1 MSNRTPL
8 TEIGEMRISL
18 SDRSFFFKPSFRAMN
33 EIGTPK
39 EIVEVYAKLNGIDY
53 VSPLQHVEYLP
64 FGAQMQ
70 VMKTISK
77 PVYGRHVLSAAY
89 IVMQSCCEDDISV
102 LIGGW
107 KPTPRGVR
115 YVPGVMPIGGTGHL
129 PGGTGGIIEI
139 ARSLMEHGIIGKS
152 PLKVPERLEEQGKKT
167 TNEFHA
173 SQYIISARTHFD
185 MTRDEAENLSMT
197 EFQMMI
203 KNKYPEPKGLTKE
216 ERAAEYDQ
224 AKADRERMKA
234 LAERK
239 AKKARNT

>member
-39 EIVEVYAKLNGIDY
+39 EIVEVYARLNGIDY
-53 VSPLQHVEYLP
+53 VAPLQHVEYLP

-70 VMKTISK
+70 VIKTISK

-115 YVPGVMPIGGTGHL
+115 YVPGIMPVSD
-129 PGGTGGIIEI
+129 IIII
-139 ARSLMEHGIIGKS
+139 ARNLMQHGIIGKS

>member
-53 VSPLQHVEYLP
+53 VAPLQHVEYLP
-64 FGAQMQ
+64 FGAQIQ

-89 IVMQSCCEDDISV
+89 IVMQSCCEDDVSV

-115 YVPGVMPIGGTGHL
+115 YAPGIMPVSD
-129 PGGTGGIIEI
+129 IIII
-139 ARSLMEHGIIGKS
+139 ARNLMQHGIIGKS

-216 ERAAEYDQ
+216 ERAAEYEQ

>member
-39 EIVEVYAKLNGIDY
+39 EIVEVYARLNGIDY
-53 VSPLQHVEYLP
+53 VAPLQHVEYLP

-77 PVYGRHVLSAAY
+77 PAYGRHVLSAAY

-115 YVPGVMPIGGTGHL
+115 YIPGIMPVSD
-129 PGGTGGIIEI
+129 IIII
-139 ARSLMEHGIIGKS
+139 ARNLMQHGIIGKS

-224 AKADRERMKA
+224 AKTDRERMKA

>member
-53 VSPLQHVEYLP
+53 VAPLQHVEYLP

-70 VMKTISK
+70 VMKTIRK

-89 IVMQSCCEDDISV
+89 IVMQSCCEDDVSV

-115 YVPGVMPIGGTGHL
+115 YVPGIMPVSD
-129 PGGTGGIIEI
+129 IIII
-139 ARSLMEHGIIGKS
+139 ARNLMQHGIIGKS

-197 EFQMMI
+197 EFQVMI

>member
-39 EIVEVYAKLNGIDY
+39 EIVEVYARLNGIDY
-53 VSPLQHVEYLP
+53 VAPLQHVEYLP

-115 YVPGVMPIGGTGHL
+115 YVPGIMPVSD
-129 PGGTGGIIEI
+129 IIII
-139 ARSLMEHGIIGKS
+139 ARNLMEHGIIGKS

-185 MTRDEAENLSMT
+185 MTRDDAENLSMT

>member
-53 VSPLQHVEYLP
+53 VVPLQHVECLP

-89 IVMQSCCEDDISV
+89 IVMQSCCEYDISV

-115 YVPGVMPIGGTGHL
+115 YVPGIMPVSD
-129 PGGTGGIIEI
+129 IIII
-139 ARSLMEHGIIGKS
+139 ARNLMQHGIIGKS
-152 PLKVPERLEEQGKKT
+152 PLKVPERLEEQGKRT

>member
-53 VSPLQHVEYLP
+53 VAPLQHVEYLP
-64 FGAQMQ
+64 LGAQMQ

-89 IVMQSCCEDDISV
+89 IVMQSCCEDDVSV

-115 YVPGVMPIGGTGHL
+115 YVPGIMPVSD
-129 PGGTGGIIEI
+129 IIII
-139 ARSLMEHGIIGKS
+139 ARNLMEHGIIGKS
-152 PLKVPERLEEQGKKT
+152 PLKVPERLEEQSKKT

>member
-18 SDRSFFFKPSFRAMN
+18 ADKSFFFKPSFRAMN

-53 VSPLQHVEYLP
+53 VAPLQHVEYLP

-115 YVPGVMPIGGTGHL
+115 YVPGIMPVSD
-129 PGGTGGIIEI
+129 IIII
-139 ARSLMEHGIIGKS
+139 ARNLMQHGIIGKS

>member
-18 SDRSFFFKPSFRAMN
+18 SDRSFFFKPSFRAIN

-53 VSPLQHVEYLP
+53 VAPLQHVEYLP

-89 IVMQSCCEDDISV
+89 IVMQSCCEDDVSV
-102 LIGGW
+102 LIGRW

-115 YVPGVMPIGGTGHL
+115 YVPGIMPVGD
-129 PGGTGGIIEI
+129 IIII
-139 ARSLMEHGIIGKS
+139 ARNLMQHGIIGKS

>member
-53 VSPLQHVEYLP
+53 VAPLQHVEYLP

-89 IVMQSCCEDDISV
+89 IVMQSCCEDDVSV

-115 YVPGVMPIGGTGHL
+115 YVPGIMPVSD
-129 PGGTGGIIEI
+129 IIII
-139 ARSLMEHGIIGKS
+139 ARNLMQHGIIGKS
-152 PLKVPERLEEQGKKT
+152 PLKVPERLEDQGKKT

-216 ERAAEYDQ
+216 ERAAEYEQ

-239 AKKARNT
+239 EKKARNT

>member
-53 VSPLQHVEYLP
+53 VAPLQRVEYLP

-89 IVMQSCCEDDISV
+89 IVMQSCCEDNVSV

-115 YVPGVMPIGGTGHL
+115 YVPGIMPVSD
-129 PGGTGGIIEI
+129 IIII
-139 ARSLMEHGIIGKS
+139 ARNLMQHGIIGKS

-239 AKKARNT
+239 AKKSRNT

>member
-39 EIVEVYAKLNGIDY
+39 EIVEVYARLNGIDY
-53 VSPLQHVEYLP
+53 VAPLQHVEYLP

-89 IVMQSCCEDDISV
+89 IVMQSCCEDDVSV

-115 YVPGVMPIGGTGHL
+115 YVPGIMPVSD
-129 PGGTGGIIEI
+129 IIII
-139 ARSLMEHGIIGKS
+139 ARNLMQHGIIGKS

-185 MTRDEAENLSMT
+185 MTRDDAENLSMT

-234 LAERK
+234 LDERK
-239 AKKARNT
+239 TKKARNK

>member
-18 SDRSFFFKPSFRAMN
+18 SDRIFFFKPSFRAMN

-53 VSPLQHVEYLP
+53 VAPLQHVEYLP

-115 YVPGVMPIGGTGHL
+115 YVPGIMPVSD
-129 PGGTGGIIEI
+129 IIII
-139 ARSLMEHGIIGKS
+139 ARNLMQHGIIGKS

>member
-39 EIVEVYAKLNGIDY
+39 EIVEVYARLNGIDY
-53 VSPLQHVEYLP
+53 VAPLQHVEYLP

-70 VMKTISK
+70 VVKTISK
-77 PVYGRHVLSAAY
+77 PVYGRYVLSAAY

-107 KPTPRGVR
+107 RPTPRGVR
-115 YVPGVMPIGGTGHL
+115 YVPGIMPVSD
-129 PGGTGGIIEI
+129 IIII
-139 ARSLMEHGIIGKS
+139 ARNLMQHGIIGKS

>member
-33 EIGTPK
+33 EIGTPR

-53 VSPLQHVEYLP
+53 VAPLQHVEYLP

-77 PVYGRHVLSAAY
+77 PVYGRHVLNAAY

-115 YVPGVMPIGGTGHL
+115 YVPGIMPVSD
-129 PGGTGGIIEI
+129 IIII
-139 ARSLMEHGIIGKS
+139 ARNLMQHGIIGKS

>member
-39 EIVEVYAKLNGIDY
+39 EIIEVYAKLNGIDY
-53 VSPLQHVEYLP
+53 VAPLQHVECLP

-89 IVMQSCCEDDISV
+89 IVMQSCCEDDVSV

-115 YVPGVMPIGGTGHL
+115 YVPGIMPVSD
-129 PGGTGGIIEI
+129 IIII
-139 ARSLMEHGIIGKS
+139 ARNLMQHGIIGKS

>member
-39 EIVEVYAKLNGIDY
+39 EIVEVYARLNGIDY
-53 VSPLQHVEYLP
+53 VAPLQHVEYLP
-64 FGAQMQ
+64 FGAQIQ
-70 VMKTISK
+70 VVKTISK

-89 IVMQSCCEDDISV
+89 IVMQSCCEDDVSV

-107 KPTPRGVR
+107 RPTPRGVR
-115 YVPGVMPIGGTGHL
+115 YVPGIMPVSD
-129 PGGTGGIIEI
+129 IIII
-139 ARSLMEHGIIGKS
+139 ARNLMQHGIIGKS
-152 PLKVPERLEEQGKKT
+152 PLKVPERLEEQGKRT

>member
-53 VSPLQHVEYLP
+53 VAPLQRVEYLP

-115 YVPGVMPIGGTGHL
+115 YVPGIMPVSD
-129 PGGTGGIIEI
+129 IIII
-139 ARSLMEHGIIGKS
+139 ARNLMQHGIIGKS

>member
-39 EIVEVYAKLNGIDY
+39 EIVEVYARLNGIDY
-53 VSPLQHVEYLP
+53 VAPLQHVECLP
-64 FGAQMQ
+64 FGAQIQ

-115 YVPGVMPIGGTGHL
+115 YVPGIMPVSD
-129 PGGTGGIIEI
+129 IIII
-139 ARSLMEHGIIGKS
+139 ARNLMQHGIIGKS

>member
-39 EIVEVYAKLNGIDY
+39 EIVEVYAKINGIDY

-64 FGAQMQ
+64 FGAQML

-115 YVPGVMPIGGTGHL
+115 YVPG
-129 PGGTGGIIEI
+129 IIPVSDIIII
-139 ARSLMEHGIIGKS
+139 ARNLMQHGIIGKS

>member
-39 EIVEVYAKLNGIDY
+39 EIVEVYARLNGIDY
-53 VSPLQHVEYLP
+53 VAPLQHVEYLP

-70 VMKTISK
+70 VMKTITK

-89 IVMQSCCEDDISV
+89 IVMQSCCEDDVSV

-115 YVPGVMPIGGTGHL
+115 YVPGIMPVSD
-129 PGGTGGIIEI
+129 IIII
-139 ARSLMEHGIIGKS
+139 ARNLMQHGVIGKS
-152 PLKVPERLEEQGKKT
+152 PLKVPERMEEQGKKT

>member
-39 EIVEVYAKLNGIDY
+39 EIVEVYARLNGIDY
-53 VSPLQHVEYLP
+53 VAPLQHVEYLP

-77 PVYGRHVLSAAY
+77 PAYGRHVLSAAY
-89 IVMQSCCEDDISV
+89 IVMQSCCEDDVSV

-115 YVPGVMPIGGTGHL
+115 YVPGIMPVSD
-129 PGGTGGIIEI
+129 IIII
-139 ARSLMEHGIIGKS
+139 ARNLMQHGIIGKS

-185 MTRDEAENLSMT
+185 MTREEAENLSMT

>member
-53 VSPLQHVEYLP
+53 VAPLQHVECLP

-89 IVMQSCCEDDISV
+89 IVMQSCCEDDISL

-115 YVPGVMPIGGTGHL
+115 YIPGIMPVSD
-129 PGGTGGIIEI
+129 IIII
-139 ARSLMEHGIIGKS
+139 ARNLMQHGIIGKS
-152 PLKVPERLEEQGKKT
+152 PLKVPERLEEQSKKT

>member
-1 MSNRTPL
+1 MSYRTPL

-39 EIVEVYAKLNGIDY
+39 EIVEVYARLNGIDY
-53 VSPLQHVEYLP
+53 VAPLQHVEYLP
-64 FGAQMQ
+64 SGAQMQ

-77 PVYGRHVLSAAY
+77 PSYGRHVLSAAY

-115 YVPGVMPIGGTGHL
+115 YVPGIMPVSD
-129 PGGTGGIIEI
+129 IIII
-139 ARSLMEHGIIGKS
+139 ARNLMQHGIIGKS

>member
-53 VSPLQHVEYLP
+53 VAPLQHVEYLP

-115 YVPGVMPIGGTGHL
+115 YVPGIMPVSD
-129 PGGTGGIIEI
+129 IIII
-139 ARSLMEHGIIGKS
+139 ARNLMQHGIIGKS
-152 PLKVPERLEEQGKKT
+152 PLKVPERMEEQGKKT

>member
-39 EIVEVYAKLNGIDY
+39 EIVEVHAKLNGIDY
-53 VSPLQHVEYLP
+53 VAPLQHVDYLP

-115 YVPGVMPIGGTGHL
+115 YVPGIMPVSD
-129 PGGTGGIIEI
+129 IIII
-139 ARSLMEHGIIGKS
+139 ARNLMEHGIIGKS

>member
-53 VSPLQHVEYLP
+53 VAPLQHVEYLP

-89 IVMQSCCEDDISV
+89 IVMQSCCEDDASV

-115 YVPGVMPIGGTGHL
+115 YIPGIMPVRD
-129 PGGTGGIIEI
+129 IIII
-139 ARSLMEHGIIGKS
+139 ARNLMQHGIIGKS
-152 PLKVPERLEEQGKKT
+152 PLKVPERLEEQGKKN

>member
-53 VSPLQHVEYLP
+53 VAPLQHVEYLP

-70 VMKTISK
+70 VVKTISK

-115 YVPGVMPIGGTGHL
+115 YVPGIMPVSD
-129 PGGTGGIIEI
+129 IIII
-139 ARSLMEHGIIGKS
+139 ARNLMQHGIIGKS

>member
-53 VSPLQHVEYLP
+53 VAALQHVEYLP

-115 YVPGVMPIGGTGHL
+115 YVPGIMPVNDIV
-129 PGGTGGIIEI
+129 II
-139 ARSLMEHGIIGKS
+139 ARNLMQHGIIGKS

>member
-53 VSPLQHVEYLP
+53 VAPLQHVEYLP

-115 YVPGVMPIGGTGHL
+115 YAPGIMPVSD
-129 PGGTGGIIEI
+129 IIII
-139 ARSLMEHGIIGKS
+139 ARNLMQHGIIGKS

>member
-33 EIGTPK
+33 EVGTPK
-39 EIVEVYAKLNGIDY
+39 EIVEVYARLNGIDY
-53 VSPLQHVEYLP
+53 VAPLQHVEYLP

-115 YVPGVMPIGGTGHL
+115 YVPGIMPVSD
-129 PGGTGGIIEI
+129 IIII
-139 ARSLMEHGIIGKS
+139 ARNLMQHGIIGKS

-239 AKKARNT
+239 AKKRGIHNG

>member
-39 EIVEVYAKLNGIDY
+39 EIVEVYARLNGIDY
-53 VSPLQHVEYLP
+53 VAPLQHVEYLP

-89 IVMQSCCEDDISV
+89 IVMQSCCEDDASV

-115 YVPGVMPIGGTGHL
+115 YVPGIMPVSD
-129 PGGTGGIIEI
+129 IIII
-139 ARSLMEHGIIGKS
+139 ARNLMQHGIIGKS

-185 MTRDEAENLSMT
+185 ITRDEAENLSMT

-224 AKADRERMKA
+224 AKADRECMKA

>member
-53 VSPLQHVEYLP
+53 VAPLQHVEYLP

-77 PVYGRHVLSAAY
+77 PSYGRHVLSAAY

-115 YVPGVMPIGGTGHL
+115 YVPGIMPVSD
-129 PGGTGGIIEI
+129 IIII
-139 ARSLMEHGIIGKS
+139 ARNLMQHGIIGKS
-152 PLKVPERLEEQGKKT
+152 PLKVPERLEEQSKKT

-185 MTRDEAENLSMT
+185 MTRDGAENLSMT

>member
-53 VSPLQHVEYLP
+53 IAPLQHVEYLP
-64 FGAQMQ
+64 FGAQIQ

-115 YVPGVMPIGGTGHL
+115 YVPGIMPVSD
-129 PGGTGGIIEI
+129 IIII
-139 ARSLMEHGIIGKS
+139 ARNLMQHGIIGKS

-216 ERAAEYDQ
+216 EREAEYDQ

>member
-53 VSPLQHVEYLP
+53 VSPLQHVEYLL

-115 YVPGVMPIGGTGHL
+115 YVPGIMPVSD
-129 PGGTGGIIEI
+129 IIII
-139 ARSLMEHGIIGKS
+139 ARNLMQHGIIGKS

-197 EFQMMI
+197 EFQMMV

>member
-53 VSPLQHVEYLP
+53 VAPLQHVEYLP

-77 PVYGRHVLSAAY
+77 PAYGRHVLSAAY
-89 IVMQSCCEDDISV
+89 IVMQSCCEDDVSV

-115 YVPGVMPIGGTGHL
+115 YVPGIMPVSD
-129 PGGTGGIIEI
+129 IIII
-139 ARSLMEHGIIGKS
+139 ARNLMQHGIIGKS